1 MRAALRDPEIVY
13 RRRWLTL
20 LVLCI
25 SLIVITLD
33 NTILNVAIP
42 TLAHPVLRGGLGATA
57 SQLQWIV
64 DSYVLVFAGLLLT
77 AGSLGD
83 RYGRYR
89 CLAFGLAVFGIGS
102 VLSAFASSADVLIGT
117 RALMGIGGA
126 FIMPATLSI
135 ITNVFTNPRERGKAI
150 GVWAGV
156 SALGIG
162 IGPIT
167 GGILL
172 EHFWWGS
179 IFIVNVPIV
188 IIGLV
193 LGFFFVPES
202 KDPSHTALDPVG
214 AVLSIIALGAILWAV
229 IEAPSHGWSAPEII
243 AGFVV
248 GFLVLG
254 LFFVWELRSGHPMLD
269 MRFFKNPRFSAAS
282 GAITLVFL
290 SLFGTLFLST
300 QYLQSVLGYSTVKAG
315 AVVLPQAIMLMI
327 FAPLSSTWVQKWG
340 NKKVVTTGLLLVAT
354 SFVLY
359 LTFTPDS
366 GVLQIIGVTML
377 TGIGMANVLAPCTD
391 SIMGSL
397 PLAKAGVGSAVNDT
411 TRQMGGAVGVA
422 VFGSLM
428 ASHFTSAMT
437 DKIGDGGIPAR
448 LFAQVKDNVGHA
460 VAVATEVPA
469 ARQFADRIITAANDS
484 FVSGL
489 HLVAVVAAAITVLAA
504 IGVAIFLPARARDDE
519 SEYPP
524 ADEPEPEPE
533 LVPLSWVPPPA
544 SEPASTKGV

>member
-1 MRAALRDPEIVY
+1 MRAALRDPDTVY

-42 TLAHPVLRGGLGATA
+42 TLAHPVIRGGLGATA

-135 ITNVFTNPRERGKAI
+135 ITNVFTDPRERGKAI

-202 KDPSHTALDPVG
+202 KDPTHAALDPVG
-214 AVLSIIALGAILWAV
+214 AVLSIVALGSILWAV
-229 IEAPSHGWSAPEII
+229 IEAPSHGWGAPEII
-243 AGFVV
+243 AGFVI
-248 GFLVLG
+248 GFVVLG
-254 LFFVWELRSGHPMLD
+254 SFFVWELHSSHPMLD

-290 SLFGTLFLST
+290 SLFGTLFLTT

-327 FAPLSSTWVQKWG
+327 FAPLSSVWVQKWG

-359 LTFTPDS
+359 LMFTPDS
-366 GVLQIIGVTML
+366 GVLLIIGVTML
-377 TGIGMANVLAPCTD
+377 TGVGMANVLAPCTD

-397 PLAKAGVGSAVNDT
+397 PRAKAGVGSAVNDT

-428 ASHFTSAMT
+428 ASHFTSEMT
-437 DKIGDGGIPAR
+437 DKLGGGGIPTQ

-460 VAVATEVPA
+460 IAVATEVPA
-469 ARQFADRIITAANDS
+469 ARQFANRIIAAANDS

-489 HLVAVVAAAITVLAA
+489 HLVALVAAGITVIAA
-504 IGVAIFLPARARDDE
+504 IGVVLFLPARARDE
-519 SEYPP
+519 EAEVSAVEE
-524 ADEPEPEPE
+524 AEP
-533 LVPLSWVPPPA
+533 VAVS
-544 SEPASTKGV
+544 

>member
-1 MRAALRDPEIVY
+1 
-13 RRRWLTL
+13 
-20 LVLCI
+20 
-25 SLIVITLD
+25 
-33 NTILNVAIP
+33 
-42 TLAHPVLRGGLGATA
+42 
-57 SQLQWIV
+57 
-64 DSYVLVFAGLLLT
+64 
-77 AGSLGD
+77 
-83 RYGRYR
+83 
-89 CLAFGLAVFGIGS
+89 
-102 VLSAFASSADVLIGT
+102 
-117 RALMGIGGA
+117 
-126 FIMPATLSI
+126 
-135 ITNVFTNPRERGKAI
+135 
-150 GVWAGV
+150 
-156 SALGIG
+156 
-162 IGPIT
+162 
-167 GGILL
+167 
-172 EHFWWGS
+172 
-179 IFIVNVPIV
+179 
-188 IIGLV
+188 
-193 LGFFFVPES
+193 
-202 KDPSHTALDPVG
+202 
-214 AVLSIIALGAILWAV
+214 
-229 IEAPSHGWSAPEII
+229 
-243 AGFVV
+243 
-248 GFLVLG
+248 
-254 LFFVWELRSGHPMLD
+254 
-269 MRFFKNPRFSAAS
+269 
-282 GAITLVFL
+282 
-290 SLFGTLFLST
+290 
-300 QYLQSVLGYSTVKAG
+300 
-315 AVVLPQAIMLMI
+315 
-327 FAPLSSTWVQKWG
+327 VQKWG

-504 IGVAIFLPARARDDE
+504 IGVAIFLPARVRDDE

-524 ADEPEPEPE
+524 ADEPEPEPEPE